1 MYNIKHYDYKMN
13 YKDTINPNKIVD
25 IGWFRSQWNGGLWNM
40 NLQLN
45 LWIINDD
52 FEVSDIIYIYY
63 KWKHIYGGNILDITK
78 LYWPKIETLSLEIVG
93 FASLLS
99 QYIINQTYNDTA
111 SNIMK
116 DIINKANTEYW
127 YNIFSYDSNTIPD
140 STDNIN
146 IEFENED
153 YLRSLRSLSEVSGLD
168 FFINESWVVY
178 FIETG
183 DNHTLTLR
191 KDVDS
196 LEIKE
201 EGRNITNSLIVDY
214 EWWIETYEEGSSINL
229 YSKRQKYKSK
239 RKIKDLST
247 VNEFGN
253 NFLEENAFK
262 KDKITLIVNDRFDY
276 FNIKPTDNI
285 RVRNS
290 PFIIDDLKVKGVIF
304 WYETAT
310 IELGRRYSFS
320 EEILNN

>member
-25 IGWFRSQWNGGLWNM
+25 IGWFRSQSNGGLWNM

-45 LWIINDD
+45 LSIINDD
-52 FEVSDIIYIYY
+52 FEVGDIIYIYY
-63 KWKHIYGGNILDITK
+63 KGKHIYGGNILDITK

-99 QYIINQTYNDTA
+99 QYIINETYNATA
-111 SNIMK
+111 SNIIK
-116 DIINKANTEYW
+116 DIIDKANIEYW
-127 YNIFSYDSNTIPD
+127 YNIFSYDGNTIPD
-140 STDNIN
+140 STENIN
-146 IEFENED
+146 IEFKNEH
-153 YLRSLRSLSEVSGLD
+153 YLRSLRNLSEVSGLE
-168 FFINESWVVY
+168 FFVNESWVVY
-178 FIETG
+178 FRETE
-183 DNHTLTLR
+183 DQHTLTLR

-201 EGRNITNSLIVDY
+201 EWRNITNSLIVDY
-214 EWWIETYEEGSSINL
+214 EWWIETYEEVSSINL
-229 YSKRQKYKSK
+229 YRKRQKYKSK
-239 RKIKDLST
+239 IDIKDLST
-247 VNEFGN
+247 ANEFGN

-276 FNIKPTDNI
+276 FNIKPTDDI

-290 PFIIDDLKVKGVIF
+290 PFIIDSLKVKGVRF